1 MTQIAVART
10 LLILFEGG
18 FMPWKLAS
26 LGTLFALSV
35 LAGCS
40 TSESSAA
47 KEPAKDSGAQTT
59 YDRCE
64 AKGADFTIG
73 QTASAALLQQ
83 ARTRSGAQ
91 SARVLGPNDMVTLEY
106 RSDRLN
112 LNTDSSGKI
121 IRANCG

>member
-1 MTQIAVART
+1 
-10 LLILFEGG
+10 
-18 FMPWKLAS
+18 MPWKLAS

-47 KEPAKDSGAQTT
+47 KEPAKDSGAQIT